1 MGSFFLLGALGTGA
15 YLATRTRGGA
25 KSGLS
30 GILEIAA
37 NPAVFGMA
45 AGVANGILATV
56 REKPMSI
63 QVNLITAAV
72 IGISE
77 GVLAQDKDNATSVGF
92 LSALGAAAGMAPFT
106 RFDPSERAIFENPAT
121 PLLGS

>member
-1 MGSFFLLGALGTGA
+1 MSGFFLALGAIGTSA
-15 YLATRTRGGA
+15 YLATRP
-25 KSGLS
+25 SGSNSLS
-30 GILEIAA
+30 GVLDIVS
-37 NPAVFGMA
+37 NPAIFGVA
-45 AGVANGILATV
+45 AGIANGLLATV
-56 REKPMSI
+56 REKPISV

-77 GVLAQDKDNATSVGF
+77 GVLSEDRDAAVSVGF
-92 LSALGAAAGMAPFT
+92 LSAVGAAAGMAAFT